1 MLCTLVVVLDVS
13 RCVCIFITS
22 TGFFTY
28 GNGRVYC
35 TYEEREICYSPKRV
49 SQWLSIKSERDPNMG
64 KLDSFSSV

>member
-35 TYEEREICYSPKRV
+35 TYEERYAIRRRECLSGYRSSPRGT
-49 SQWLSIKSERDPNMG
+49 PNMG